1 MIDVATM
8 ARNTLE
14 EYLNLDYPFT
24 AHADPEGGYVLVFPD
39 LPGCMTQVERIEEI
53 GSAAEEIRTLWIE
66 TEYED
71 GKEIPSPSYPEEY
84 SGKFNLRLSR
94 SLHRNLVEEAERNSV
109 SLNTYA
115 IALLERG
122 HVQATVQHRLDSLET
137 RLATRL
143 QNLEAQLD
151 NLQEHLRYRPVG
163 ASQTTGSR
171 N

>member
-24 AHADPEGGYVLVFPD
+24 AHADPEGGYVLVFLD

-71 GKEIPSPSYPEEY
+71 GKEIPLPSYPEEY

-94 SLHRNLVEEAERNSV
+94 SLHRNLVDEAERNSV
-109 SLNTYA
+109 SLNTYVVG
-115 IALLERG
+115 LLERG
-122 HVQATVQHRLDSLET
+122 HAQATVQSLLDGLET
-137 RLATRL
+137 RLDERL
-143 QNLEAQLD
+143 QSLEAQLE
-151 NLQEHLRYRPVG
+151 NLQEHLRYRP
-163 ASQTTGSR
+163 TGQ
-171 N
+171 